1 MELLTSRLK
10 ISTLKEIDFPEFEK
24 TLNEVQRTCL
34 GGSKNFFDW
43 IISQY
48 NNMDIINGLISLGM
62 FDKKTG
68 ELLGTV
74 GVGKHDDLHE
84 PEIFYQLRP
93 EFRGH
98 GYVTEAVKAV
108 TKWAFENY
116 EIPYLIGT
124 VEVSNMKSQKVLE
137 RCSYQFIDERTL
149 LVHAEGIQYRFKY
162 YRFYP
167 AK

>member
-1 MELLTSRLK
+1 MELLTPRLK

-93 EFRGH
+93 EFRG
-98 GYVTEAVKAV
+98 T
-108 TKWAFENY
+108 WICNR
-116 EIPYLIGT
+116 
-124 VEVSNMKSQKVLE
+124 SSKSRNKM
-137 RCSYQFIDERTL
+137 
-149 LVHAEGIQYRFKY
+149 GI
-162 YRFYP
+162 
-167 AK
+167 

>member
-1 MELLTSRLK
+1 MELLTPRLK

-43 IISQY
+43 IITQY
-48 NNMDIINGLISLGM
+48 KNMDVINGLISLGM

-84 PEIFYQLRP
+84 PEIFYQLRTWICN
-93 EFRGH
+93 R
-98 GYVTEAVKAV
+98 
-108 TKWAFENY
+108 
-116 EIPYLIGT
+116 
-124 VEVSNMKSQKVLE
+124 SSKSRNKMGFGKL
-137 RCSYQFIDERTL
+137 
-149 LVHAEGIQYRFKY
+149 
-162 YRFYP
+162 
-167 AK
+167 